1 MKVFILCAVV
11 FLSSSCAYHLG
22 NASRSLPGGYRQV
35 AIPVFKNKSQENGI
49 EVAFTNNLISEF
61 QRSKVARVVS
71 KNEADIMLQG
81 TVDRVDYIAGGAT
94 TTGDFLP
101 QKTVLA
107 TEYRIVISVTIRAIR
122 LIDGAE
128 LWRGSFPGEVTYSAP
143 LVTLPGVNSVNPLY
157 NLSARRQNI
166 ESKSIDMMAEAHDR
180 VTENF

>member
-1 MKVFILCAVV
+1 MKVFVLCAAG
-11 FLSSSCAYHLG
+11 FLLNSCAYHLG
-22 NASRSLPGGYRQV
+22 NASRSLPGGYKQV

-49 EVAFTNNLISEF
+49 EVAFTNNLIAEF
-61 QRSKVARVVS
+61 QRSKIARVVS
-71 KNEADIMLQG
+71 KNEADIMLEG
-81 TVDRVDYIAGGAT
+81 TIDNVAYGAGGAT
-94 TTGDFLP
+94 TSGDFLP
-101 QKTVLA
+101 KGTVLA
-107 TEYRIVISVTIRAIR
+107 TEYRITISVTVRAIR

-128 LWRGSFPGEVTYSAP
+128 LWSGTFPGETTYSAP